1 MPTFSVIIKGLNL
14 ISLGVGK
21 MSFEMVDNEPRET
34 VIKVVGVGGGGGNAV
49 EHMIERGAQGIQ
61 FITINTDYTALARSR
76 AHATLQ
82 IGKTGLGAGAR
93 PEVGEAA
100 ALESKDRIRE
110 LLQGAH
116 LVFITAGMGGGTGTG
131 AAPVVAQIAR
141 EMGILTV
148 AVVTKPF
155 FFEGAL
161 RMQRAEEGLV
171 RLKQAVDSQIV
182 ILNDKLE
189 EELGEDA
196 SMSECFAAA
205 DDVLFKAC
213 AGITEIIQTP
223 GLIGVDFEDLRT
235 VMSERG
241 TAMMGSA
248 IASGPDRA
256 RIAAEEAVACP
267 LLEGVTL
274 NGARGVLVY
283 ITASEESMK
292 MKETKTVMN
301 IITNFTAKGAQVI
314 YGSAYDDSMGDS
326 MRVTVVA
333 TGLDGGQ
340 DKAVP
345 PLEKPEAKSQI
356 NIWSNPIASKP
367 VAQPVQQP
375 AAQPQPVMP
384 ATPVWDMPAMPQR
397 VEQPMQQPAVAPV
410 QQPVA
415 SVVEPVA
422 APREEVRQQ
431 PTMVAP
437 QPVVQP
443 QPAPIEKKPE
453 PAAQTDWPST
463 GGWWSIRRDN
473 K

>member
-1 MPTFSVIIKGLNL
+1 M
-14 ISLGVGK
+14 
-21 MSFEMVDNEPRET
+21 FEVLSDNDPRQT

-49 EHMIERGAQGIQ
+49 EHMIERGAQGIE
-61 FITINTDYTALARSR
+61 FIAINTDYTALSHSR

-93 PEVGEAA
+93 PEVGEQAA
-100 ALESKDRIRE
+100 IEAKDRIRE
-110 LLQGAH
+110 LLQGAN

-155 FFEGAL
+155 SYEGAL

-171 RLKQAVDSQIV
+171 KLKQCVDSQIV

-189 EELGEDA
+189 DELGEDA
-196 SMSECFAAA
+196 SVSECFAAA

-256 RIAAEEAVACP
+256 RIAAENAVACP

-283 ITASEESMK
+283 ITASEETMK

-333 TGLDGGQ
+333 TGLDGGK
-340 DKAVP
+340 DKEVAP
-345 PLEKPEAKSQI
+345 IDKPDEKRDVWERNSRAYAEPQQQTDP
-356 NIWSNPIASKP
+356 WSPRQN
-367 VAQPVQQP
+367 AQAQTVSQP
-375 AAQPQPVMP
+375 AAV
-384 ATPVWDMPAMPQR
+384 
-397 VEQPMQQPAVAPV
+397 
-410 QQPVA
+410 
-415 SVVEPVA
+415 
-422 APREEVRQQ
+422 
-431 PTMVAP
+431 
-437 QPVVQP
+437 
-443 QPAPIEKKPE
+443 QPAPEPALQKVSE
-453 PAAQTDWPST
+453 PAAPEVTAQTATTPEATKTEAPKEEKAADEWET
-463 GGWWSIRRDN
+463 GWWSIRHDT

>member
-1 MPTFSVIIKGLNL
+1 
-14 ISLGVGK
+14 

-213 AGITEIIQTP
+213 AGITEIIHTP

-340 DKAVP
+340 EKAVP
-345 PLEKPEAKSQI
+345 PLEKPDSKPVD
-356 NIWSNPIASKP
+356 IWSNAPMASAKP
-367 VAQPVQQP
+367 QVAPQPVQPVQPVQQP
-375 AAQPQPVMP
+375 QPVIPQQAVWEMP
-384 ATPVWDMPAMPQR
+384 
-397 VEQPMQQPAVAPV
+397 PMTTQPV
-410 QQPVA
+410 QQAPVA
-415 SVVEPVA
+415 QSA
-422 APREEVRQQ
+422 REEVRPQ
-431 PTMVAP
+431 PTVVAA
-437 QPVVQP
+437 QPVAQP
-443 QPAPIEKKPE
+443 QPAPVEKKPE
-453 PAAQTDWPST
+453 PAPQTDWPSS

>member
-1 MPTFSVIIKGLNL
+1 M
-14 ISLGVGK
+14 
-21 MSFEMVDNEPRET
+21 FEVVSDNQPRET
-34 VIKVVGVGGGGGNAV
+34 VIKVIGVGGGGGNAV
-49 EHMIERGAQGIQ
+49 EHMIERGAQGIE
-61 FITINTDYTALARSR
+61 FIAINTDYTALSHSR

-82 IGKTGLGAGAR
+82 IGKTGLGAGAQ
-93 PEVGEAA
+93 PEVGESAA
-100 ALESKDRIRE
+100 IEAKDRIVE
-110 LLQGAH
+110 LLKGAN

-131 AAPVVAQIAR
+131 AAPIVAQIAR

-155 FFEGAL
+155 SFEGPL

-171 RLKQAVDSQIV
+171 KLKEAVDCQIV

-189 EELGEDA
+189 DELGEDA

-213 AGITEIIQTP
+213 AGISEIIKTP
-223 GLIGVDFEDLRT
+223 GLIGLDFEDLRT
-235 VMSERG
+235 VMSARG

-256 RIAAEEAVACP
+256 RLAAEQAVACP

-301 IITNFTAKGAQVI
+301 LITNFTAKGAKVI
-314 YGSAYDDSMGDS
+314 YGTAYDDSMGDS

-333 TGLDGGQ
+333 TGLDNGLDQG
-340 DKAVP
+340 VP
-345 PLEKPEAKSQI
+345 ALEKKEE
-356 NIWSNPIASKP
+356 
-367 VAQPVQQP
+367 
-375 AAQPQPVMP
+375 
-384 ATPVWDMPAMPQR
+384 PQR
-397 VEQPMQQPAVAPV
+397 VIFTPNPAPKMDQPDVLTDWGPRNRGVASSVQQSAAASEPSVLQPQQNAPVDFSLNSAEQAQPATAQESQALAEMQTSWHSQETEKSGDGVWD
-410 QQPVA
+410 
-415 SVVEPVA
+415 S
-422 APREEVRQQ
+422 PRRK
-431 PTMVAP
+431 T
-437 QPVVQP
+437 
-443 QPAPIEKKPE
+443 
-453 PAAQTDWPST
+453 
-463 GGWWSIRRDN
+463 GWWDQRKDN

>member
-1 MPTFSVIIKGLNL
+1 M
-14 ISLGVGK
+14 
-21 MSFEMVDNEPRET
+21 FEVLSDNDPRQT

-49 EHMIERGAQGIQ
+49 EHMIERGAQGIE
-61 FITINTDYTALARSR
+61 FIAINTDYTALSHSR

-93 PEVGEAA
+93 PEVGEQAA
-100 ALESKDRIRE
+100 IEAKDRIRE
-110 LLQGAH
+110 LLQGAN

-155 FFEGAL
+155 SYEGAL

-171 RLKQAVDSQIV
+171 KLKQAVDSQIV

-189 EELGEDA
+189 DELGEDA
-196 SMSECFAAA
+196 SVSECFAAA

-256 RIAAEEAVACP
+256 RIAAENAVACP

-283 ITASEESMK
+283 ITASEETMK

-333 TGLDGGQ
+333 TGLDGGK
-340 DKAVP
+340 DKEVP
-345 PLEKPEAKSQI
+345 ALDKVDQEVEVLMPNTRSSAQPLKPTEPDPWAAPRAAAPQPAAPKVEEPFEQVQEEKPEEKA
-356 NIWSNPIASKP
+356 PE
-367 VAQPVQQP
+367 QP
-375 AAQPQPVMP
+375 A
-384 ATPVWDMPAMPQR
+384 
-397 VEQPMQQPAVAPV
+397 
-410 QQPVA
+410 
-415 SVVEPVA
+415 EPEVK
-422 APREEVRQQ
+422 EE
-431 PTMVAP
+431 
-437 QPVVQP
+437 
-443 QPAPIEKKPE
+443 EKKE
-453 PAAQTDWPST
+453 EEKTASEWE
-463 GGWWSIRRDN
+463 GGWWSIRHD
-473 K
+473 KK

>member
-1 MPTFSVIIKGLNL
+1 M
-14 ISLGVGK
+14 
-21 MSFEMVDNEPRET
+21 FEVVSDNQPRET
-34 VIKVVGVGGGGGNAV
+34 VIKVIGVGGGGGNAV
-49 EHMIERGAQGIQ
+49 EHMIERGAQGIE
-61 FITINTDYTALARSR
+61 FIAINTDYTALSHSR

-82 IGKTGLGAGAR
+82 IGKTGLGAGAQ
-93 PEVGEAA
+93 PEVGESAA
-100 ALESKDRIRE
+100 IEAKDRIVE
-110 LLQGAH
+110 LLKGAN

-131 AAPVVAQIAR
+131 AAPIVAQIAR

-155 FFEGAL
+155 SFEGPL

-171 RLKQAVDSQIV
+171 KLKEAVDCQIV

-189 EELGEDA
+189 DELGEDA

-213 AGITEIIQTP
+213 AGISEIIKTP
-223 GLIGVDFEDLRT
+223 GLIGLDFEDLRT
-235 VMSERG
+235 VMSARG

-256 RIAAEEAVACP
+256 RLAAEQAVACP

-301 IITNFTAKGAQVI
+301 LITNFTAKGAKVI
-314 YGSAYDDSMGDS
+314 YGTAYDDSMGDS

-333 TGLDGGQ
+333 TGLDNGLDQG
-340 DKAVP
+340 VP
-345 PLEKPEAKSQI
+345 ALEKKEE
-356 NIWSNPIASKP
+356 
-367 VAQPVQQP
+367 
-375 AAQPQPVMP
+375 
-384 ATPVWDMPAMPQR
+384 PQR
-397 VEQPMQQPAVAPV
+397 VIFTPNPAPKMDQPDVLTDWGPRNRGVASSAQQSAAASEPSVLQPQQNAPVDFSLNSAEQAQPATAQESQAPAEMQTSWHSQETEKSGDGV
-410 QQPVA
+410 WD
-415 SVVEPVA
+415 S
-422 APREEVRQQ
+422 PRRK
-431 PTMVAP
+431 T
-437 QPVVQP
+437 
-443 QPAPIEKKPE
+443 
-453 PAAQTDWPST
+453 
-463 GGWWSIRRDN
+463 GWWDQRKDN

>member
-1 MPTFSVIIKGLNL
+1 M
-14 ISLGVGK
+14 
-21 MSFEMVDNEPRET
+21 FEVLSDNDPRQT

-49 EHMIERGAQGIQ
+49 EHMIERGAQGIE
-61 FITINTDYTALARSR
+61 FIAINTDYTALSHSR

-93 PEVGEAA
+93 PEVGEQAA
-100 ALESKDRIRE
+100 IEAKDRIRE
-110 LLQGAH
+110 LLQGAN

-155 FFEGAL
+155 SYEGAL

-171 RLKQAVDSQIV
+171 KLKQCVDSQIV

-189 EELGEDA
+189 DELGEDA
-196 SMSECFAAA
+196 SVSECFAAA

-256 RIAAEEAVACP
+256 RIAAENAVACP

-333 TGLDGGQ
+333 TGLDGGKDKEVAPIDKPAEKQ
-340 DKAVP
+340 DVWKHNDRTFTETKETDPWAPRQTQQAAAKVTQAQ
-345 PLEKPEAKSQI
+345 PEQTQQSVL
-356 NIWSNPIASKP
+356 SEPKP
-367 VAQPVQQP
+367 VTLDPVQPEPQPQPVQQP
-375 AAQPQPVMP
+375 QTEPEKEEKAADEWE
-384 ATPVWDMPAMPQR
+384 T
-397 VEQPMQQPAVAPV
+397 
-410 QQPVA
+410 
-415 SVVEPVA
+415 
-422 APREEVRQQ
+422 
-431 PTMVAP
+431 
-437 QPVVQP
+437 
-443 QPAPIEKKPE
+443 
-453 PAAQTDWPST
+453 
-463 GGWWSIRRDN
+463 GWWSIRHDT

>member
-1 MPTFSVIIKGLNL
+1 M
-14 ISLGVGK
+14 
-21 MSFEMVDNEPRET
+21 FEVLSDNDPRQT

-49 EHMIERGAQGIQ
+49 EHMIERGAQGIE
-61 FITINTDYTALARSR
+61 FIAINTDYTALSHSR

-93 PEVGEAA
+93 PEVGEQAA
-100 ALESKDRIRE
+100 IEAKDRIRE
-110 LLQGAH
+110 LLQGAN

-155 FFEGAL
+155 SYEGAL

-171 RLKQAVDSQIV
+171 KLKQAVDSQIV

-189 EELGEDA
+189 DELGEDA
-196 SMSECFAAA
+196 SVSECFAAA

-256 RIAAEEAVACP
+256 RIAAENAVACP

-283 ITASEESMK
+283 ITASEETMK

-301 IITNFTAKGAQVI
+301 SITNFTAKGAQVI

-333 TGLDGGQ
+333 TGLDGGK
-340 DKAVP
+340 DKEVP
-345 PLEKPEAKSQI
+345 ALDKVDQEVEVLMPNTRSSAQPLKPTEPDPWAAPRAAASQPAAPKVEEPFEQVQEEKPEEKA
-356 NIWSNPIASKP
+356 PE
-367 VAQPVQQP
+367 QP
-375 AAQPQPVMP
+375 A
-384 ATPVWDMPAMPQR
+384 
-397 VEQPMQQPAVAPV
+397 
-410 QQPVA
+410 
-415 SVVEPVA
+415 EPEVK
-422 APREEVRQQ
+422 EE
-431 PTMVAP
+431 
-437 QPVVQP
+437 
-443 QPAPIEKKPE
+443 EKKE
-453 PAAQTDWPST
+453 EEKTASEWE
-463 GGWWSIRRDN
+463 GGWWSIRHD
-473 K
+473 KK

>member
-1 MPTFSVIIKGLNL
+1 
-14 ISLGVGK
+14 
-21 MSFEMVDNEPRET
+21 
-34 VIKVVGVGGGGGNAV
+34 
-49 EHMIERGAQGIQ
+49 
-61 FITINTDYTALARSR
+61 
-76 AHATLQ
+76 
-82 IGKTGLGAGAR
+82 
-93 PEVGEAA
+93 
-100 ALESKDRIRE
+100 
-110 LLQGAH
+110 
-116 LVFITAGMGGGTGTG
+116 MGGGTGTG

-345 PLEKPEAKSQI
+345 PLEKPEPKSTM
-356 NIWSNPIASKP
+356 NIWSNAPMAAKP
-367 VAQPVQQP
+367 AQPAQQP
-375 AAQPQPVMP
+375 AQPPPVMP
-384 ATPVWDMPAMPQR
+384 TTPVWEMPTMTQR

-410 QQPVA
+410 QQPAAPVA
-415 SVVEPVA
+415 EPV
-422 APREEVRQQ
+422 REEVRPQ
-431 PTMVAP
+431 PTIVAP
-437 QPVVQP
+437 QPVAQP

-453 PAAQTDWPST
+453 PAASQTDWPST

>member
-1 MPTFSVIIKGLNL
+1 MFEVLN
-14 ISLGVGK
+14 
-21 MSFEMVDNEPRET
+21 DDPRQT

-49 EHMIERGAQGIQ
+49 EHMIERGAQGIE
-61 FITINTDYTALARSR
+61 FIAINTDYTALSHSR

-93 PEVGEAA
+93 PEVGEQAA
-100 ALESKDRIRE
+100 IEAKDRIRE
-110 LLQGAH
+110 LLQGAN

-155 FFEGAL
+155 SYEGAL

-171 RLKQAVDSQIV
+171 KLKEAVDSQIV

-189 EELGEDA
+189 DELGEDA
-196 SMSECFAAA
+196 SVSECFAAA

-256 RIAAEEAVACP
+256 RIAAENAVACP

-283 ITASEESMK
+283 ITASEETMK

-333 TGLDGGQ
+333 TGLDGGNKDRAVPALEKKEEVRPVWAPASSSTVQ
-340 DKAVP
+340 DKPKSENPFADAWDRPAVSETP
-345 PLEKPEAKSQI
+345 KSE
-356 NIWSNPIASKP
+356 
-367 VAQPVQQP
+367 V
-375 AAQPQPVMP
+375 
-384 ATPVWDMPAMPQR
+384 TPSVS
-397 VEQPMQQPAVAPV
+397 AVAPM
-410 QQPVA
+410 PIP
-415 SVVEPVA
+415 ET
-422 APREEVRQQ
+422 VR
-431 PTMVAP
+431 T
-437 QPVVQP
+437 
-443 QPAPIEKKPE
+443 QPAPMESRQTNVESTATQQPMGTQESLFERKE
-453 PAAQTDWPST
+453 GPAEENPARDWAPT
-463 GGWWSIRRDN
+463 GWWSIRRDN

>member
-1 MPTFSVIIKGLNL
+1 M
-14 ISLGVGK
+14 
-21 MSFEMVDNEPRET
+21 FEVVSDNQPRET
-34 VIKVVGVGGGGGNAV
+34 VIKVIGVGGGGGNAV
-49 EHMIERGAQGIQ
+49 EHMIERGAQGIE
-61 FITINTDYTALARSR
+61 FIAINTDYTALSHSR

-82 IGKTGLGAGAR
+82 IGKTGLGAGAQ
-93 PEVGEAA
+93 PEVGESAA
-100 ALESKDRIRE
+100 IEAKDRIVE
-110 LLQGAH
+110 LLKGAN

-131 AAPVVAQIAR
+131 AAPIVAQIAR

-155 FFEGAL
+155 SFEGPL

-171 RLKQAVDSQIV
+171 KLKEAVDCQIV

-189 EELGEDA
+189 DELGEDA

-213 AGITEIIQTP
+213 AGISEIIKTP
-223 GLIGVDFEDLRT
+223 GLIGLDFEDLRT
-235 VMSERG
+235 VMSARG

-256 RIAAEEAVACP
+256 RLAAEQAVACP

-301 IITNFTAKGAQVI
+301 LITNFTAKGAKVI
-314 YGSAYDDSMGDS
+314 YGTAYDDSMGDS

-333 TGLDGGQ
+333 TGLDNGLDQG
-340 DKAVP
+340 VP
-345 PLEKPEAKSQI
+345 ALEKKEESERVIFTP
-356 NIWSNPIASKP
+356 NPAPKMDQPDVLTDWGPRNRGVASSAQQSAAASEPSVLQPQQHAP
-367 VAQPVQQP
+367 VDFSLNSAEQAQPATAQESQAP
-375 AAQPQPVMP
+375 AEMQTSWHSQE
-384 ATPVWDMPAMPQR
+384 TEKSGDGVWD
-397 VEQPMQQPAVAPV
+397 
-410 QQPVA
+410 
-415 SVVEPVA
+415 S
-422 APREEVRQQ
+422 PRRK
-431 PTMVAP
+431 T
-437 QPVVQP
+437 
-443 QPAPIEKKPE
+443 
-453 PAAQTDWPST
+453 
-463 GGWWSIRRDN
+463 GWWDQRKDN

>member
-1 MPTFSVIIKGLNL
+1 MFEVLN
-14 ISLGVGK
+14 
-21 MSFEMVDNEPRET
+21 DDPRQT

-49 EHMIERGAQGIQ
+49 EHMIERGAQGIE
-61 FITINTDYTALARSR
+61 FIAINTDYTALSHSR

-93 PEVGEAA
+93 PEVGEQAA
-100 ALESKDRIRE
+100 IEAKDRIRE
-110 LLQGAH
+110 LLQGAN

-155 FFEGAL
+155 SYEGAL

-171 RLKQAVDSQIV
+171 KLKEAVDSQIV

-189 EELGEDA
+189 DELGEDA
-196 SMSECFAAA
+196 SVSECFAAA

-256 RIAAEEAVACP
+256 RIAAENAVACP

-283 ITASEESMK
+283 ITASEETMK

-333 TGLDGGQ
+333 TGLDGGNKDRVVPALEKKEEVRPVWAPASSSTVQ
-340 DKAVP
+340 DKPKSEETFAAAWDRPAVSETP
-345 PLEKPEAKSQI
+345 KSE
-356 NIWSNPIASKP
+356 
-367 VAQPVQQP
+367 V
-375 AAQPQPVMP
+375 
-384 ATPVWDMPAMPQR
+384 TPSVS
-397 VEQPMQQPAVAPV
+397 AVAPM
-410 QQPVA
+410 PTP
-415 SVVEPVA
+415 ET
-422 APREEVRQQ
+422 VR
-431 PTMVAP
+431 T
-437 QPVVQP
+437 
-443 QPAPIEKKPE
+443 QPAPMESRQTNVESTATQQPMGTQESLFERKE
-453 PAAQTDWPST
+453 GPAEENPARDWAPT
-463 GGWWSIRRDN
+463 GWWSIRRDN